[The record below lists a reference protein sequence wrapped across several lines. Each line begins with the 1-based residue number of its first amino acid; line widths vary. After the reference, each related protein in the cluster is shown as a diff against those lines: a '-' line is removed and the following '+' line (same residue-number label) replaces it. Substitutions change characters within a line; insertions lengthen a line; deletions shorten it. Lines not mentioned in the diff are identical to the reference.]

1 MEQSPETM
9 RRNCSAGDEDGA
21 VSSGDLTLGH
31 APQVEEVNGQDCG
44 IGYSVNTALPS
55 QRLIGIWS
63 LIVTF

>member
-9 RRNCSAGDEDGA
+9 RRNCSAGDGDGA

-31 APQVEEVNGQDCG
+31 APQAKKGNGQDCG
-44 IGYSVNTALPS
+44 IGYSLNTALPS
-55 QRLIGIWS
+55 QRLIEIWS